1 MSYRKTQSHRKVLGL
16 HVKMHSTI
24 VIHIMR
30 EREKGALRP
39 INANRL
45 YTDE

>member
-1 MSYRKTQSHRKVLGL
+1 MEKKRIIENNNKKVKGRKV
-16 HVKMHSTI
+16 K
-24 VIHIMR
+24 
-30 EREKGALRP
+30 EKREKGALRP

>member
-1 MSYRKTQSHRKVLGL
+1 LL
-16 HVKMHSTI
+16 HVITNVRGFMYYSE
-24 VIHIMR
+24 

-45 YTDE
+45 YTDDTIVKGELSIK